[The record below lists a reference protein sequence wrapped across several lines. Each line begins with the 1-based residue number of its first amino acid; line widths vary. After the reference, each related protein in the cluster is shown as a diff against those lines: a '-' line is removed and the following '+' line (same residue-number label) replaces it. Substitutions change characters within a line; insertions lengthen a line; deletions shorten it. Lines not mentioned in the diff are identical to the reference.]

1 MPKSQ
6 LYVQARDQILELT
19 RQQKLKPGD
28 QLPSETELSQAVGV
42 SRNTVRDAL
51 MLLERNGVVVRRHG
65 LGTFLAPTLHHLK
78 TGLQQMLPIP
88 ELIAA
93 SGFKPQVRDLKIAAV
108 SGPSEAHQILQVPP
122 TESLQSI
129 SLLYLADK
137 HPAIYITYWLIP
149 SLSAELSNWNDFEG
163 HMVNFVE
170 RHSPTRIHHTVAR
183 IYAVTATKALADKLA
198 VKRASPLLKMMH
210 TAFTAGGQMVYCST
224 SYQDSDLLEVTVV
237 RQRK

>member
-6 LYVQARDQILELT
+6 LYVQARDQILEFT

-42 SRNTVRDAL
+42 SRNTIRDAL

-78 TGLQQMLPIP
+78 TGLHQMLPIP

-93 SGFKPQVRDLKIAAV
+93 SGFKPQVRDLKIAATN
-108 SGPSEAHQILQVPP
+108 GPSEAHQILQVPP
-122 TESLQSI
+122 TESTQSV

-137 HPAIYITYWLIP
+137 HPAIYITYWLVP
-149 SLSAELSNWNDFEG
+149 ALSAELSNWNDFEG
-163 HMVNFVE
+163 HMVNFIE
-170 RHSPTRIHHTVAR
+170 RHSSTRIHHTVAR
-183 IYAVTATKALADKLA
+183 IYAVTATKALADKLK

-210 TAFTAGGQMVYCST
+210 TAFTADGQTVYCST